1 MEDLVR
7 LQELIDD
14 SARRAS
20 PSLRASFG
28 LPAQSLSAAQL
39 VRRCDG
45 VFQVVLATV
54 TASGAPRCAPV
65 GALFVAG
72 RLYVPTGAGSHR
84 ARNIAERPA
93 LSMSLSDE
101 LGFALI
107 VHGRGQ
113 IMGSSDSGFAAVED
127 AQYRARRTRVS
138 DWGQGVFIA
147 VEAES
152 LFTYARDPA
161 AYPQAAPVSR

>member
-1 MEDLVR
+1 MNESAAELAE

-14 SARRAS
+14 SVRRAS

-28 LPAQSLSAAQL
+28 LPEQSLSAAQL
-39 VRRCDG
+39 VQRCAG

-65 GALFVAG
+65 GALIVG
-72 RLYVPTGAGSHR
+72 GKLYVPTGAQSHR
-84 ARNIAERPA
+84 ARNLTERPA
-93 LSMSLSDE
+93 LSLSLSAED
-101 LGFALI
+101 GFALI
-107 VHGRGQ
+107 VHGTGR
-113 IMGSSDSGFAAVED
+113 IMDASDPEFAAVEE
-127 AQYRARRTRVS
+127 AQFQARGTRVS
-138 DWGQGVFIA
+138 DWGNGVFIA

-161 AYPQAAPVSR
+161 GNPA